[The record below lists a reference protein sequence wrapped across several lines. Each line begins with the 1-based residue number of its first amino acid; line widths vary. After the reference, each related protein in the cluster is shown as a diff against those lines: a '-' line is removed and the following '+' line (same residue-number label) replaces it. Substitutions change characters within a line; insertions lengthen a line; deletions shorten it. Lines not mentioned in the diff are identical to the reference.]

1 MGTINMINELYI
13 SNLSRVVTNAQLQSY
28 FSLAGKVL
36 SAKVISDKNGF
47 CKGYGFVEM
56 ATQEETQNAKNILN
70 HTVLDGMKIE
80 IKE

>member
-1 MGTINMINELYI
+1 MINKLFI
-13 SNLSRVVTNAQLQSY
+13 GNLSRFVTNVQLQNY

-36 SAKVISDKNGF
+36 SAKVINDTDGL

-56 ATQEETQNAKNILN
+56 ATQEETQNAKSMLN